1 MIFADIC
8 KPIYAACP
16 AIKSQDKYID
26 GLLGAV
32 GGVSISKSYKKQL
45 FKGEDNGKKKNLTLD
60 LRRNLR
66 GKNKQDNVKNFFYDN
81 IADNCLQKLFGY
93 YGIVEKDEPDKNAFC
108 YALAMQLQALI
119 DTDEDEAADIINAMY
134 QQAKAGHSVP
144 ADKIKEYGSKY
155 IGDQIWVE
163 EMGKLHE
170 KSCYQTFTHT
180 WTIHNQGKIVWSG
193 RRIICINQNE
203 VSPKARRTEIE
214 VPETLPNKVVKLNVD
229 VETKTIEG
237 KYSLKWIMVDQDGEN
252 CFNHDSSL
260 DINVTVSFSE

>member
-8 KPIYAACP
+8 KPIYEACP
-16 AIKSQDKYID
+16 AIRSQDKYID
-26 GLLGAV
+26 GLLGAA

-66 GKNKQDNVKNFFYDN
+66 GKNKQDSVKNFFYDN
-81 IADNCLQKLFGY
+81 IADDYVKKLIGY
-93 YGIVEKDEPDKNAFC
+93 YGIIEKDEPDKNALS
-108 YALAMQLQALI
+108 YALAAQLQALI

-144 ADKIKEYGSKY
+144 TDKIKKYGSKY

-170 KSCYQTFTHT
+170 KRCYQTFAHT

-214 VPETLPNKVVKLNVD
+214 VPETLPNKTVKLSVD

-237 KYSLKWIMVDQDGEN
+237 KYSLKWIMVDQDGDN